1 MGKLVNIFIML
12 IAFFLDLWVWNFH
25 ADTLLGQIL
34 FIVIFLA
41 SPLCWSL
48 VMDARGGVAKPLE
61 GKTSFS
67 IFIRRFTPHLAGVSL
82 LLLVLSI
89 EILPHAPINLIL
101 VNYIEIILYTG
112 VFGFLWNLALRDLEI
127 DE

>member
-1 MGKLVNIFIML
+1 MGKLVKIFIML

-25 ADTLLGQIL
+25 SNTLLGQIL
-34 FIVIFLA
+34 FIIIFLA

-48 VMDARGGVAKPLE
+48 VMDARGEVAKPLE

-67 IFIRRFTPHLAGVSL
+67 IYIRRYAPHLAGVSL

-89 EILPHAPINLIL
+89 EILPRAPINLIL
-101 VNYIEIILYTG
+101 VNYLEIILYTG
-112 VFGFLWNLALRDLEI
+112 VFGFLWNLALRDLVFGE
-127 DE
+127 